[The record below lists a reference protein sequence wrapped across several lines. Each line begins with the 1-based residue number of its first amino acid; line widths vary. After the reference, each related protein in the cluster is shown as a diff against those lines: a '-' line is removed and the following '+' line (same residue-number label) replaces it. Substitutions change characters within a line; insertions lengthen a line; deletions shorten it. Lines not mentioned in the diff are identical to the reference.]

1 MSKILNSDF
10 NQWCI
15 LQEQINEID
24 NKIHDRCDYIVKKLA
39 SLSGLQIKWWD
50 FGNARE
56 NPEGNFEI
64 HGNEVLIT
72 GDGSFFNNNN
82 VALLDDGDWGLNS
95 SFPSR
100 WLFEDF
106 EDEAKR
112 GIADHREIKN
122 KELERNKKKEY
133 RESVK
138 EKETLLKKLKKMPID
153 QLKKLTNQI
162 K

>member
-82 VALLDDGDWGLNS
+82 VALLDDGD
-95 SFPSR
+95 
-100 WLFEDF
+100 
-106 EDEAKR
+106 
-112 GIADHREIKN
+112 
-122 KELERNKKKEY
+122 
-133 RESVK
+133 
-138 EKETLLKKLKKMPID
+138 
-153 QLKKLTNQI
+153 
-162 K
+162 